1 MPRENRVEVTNDQ
14 TATTQ
19 PTNTQEQIV
28 ITQPQKK
35 QQASFDQNSVAKQ
48 QKNLLDDLGKQK
60 TFTQAGN
67 QVEDN
72 VQTQLQNSQKLNL
85 TKNSQLAKKVLA
97 TNLIETNSSP
107 MTNGGFDSS
116 WGKLD
121 VNDWQGQA
129 RNGVYELIN
138 YTGDP
143 NHVIVPNEADFE
155 QAGKSTNGLQVG
167 IVSITTQSLI
177 SNRAQTI
184 AFSKTNNQKIKT
196 IGTDWSYAF
205 SNARLSKF
213 DGSNLDLSNV
223 TNMSGM
229 FQDNSISDLTGLDN
243 WDTSKVTNMSYMF
256 DHTSISDLT
265 PLANWNTSKV
275 TNMSEMFDDTSVSD
289 LTPLANWNVS
299 NVTSMYEM
307 FDSTSISDLTPLTN
321 WDTSKVTN
329 MGRMFGYN
337 NSTIS
342 DLTPLANW
350 NTSKVTNMSE
360 MFDDTSI
367 SDLTPLANWDTSKV
381 TDMSYMFS
389 HNLISDLTPLANWD
403 TGNVTDMSSMF
414 YDNPDLIDLK
424 PITNWHISGT
434 SLFRYDTKL
443 NLTNVNNTP
452 LMQGFLKEPDA
463 LQGATFITNNADLV
477 KATTGKDLPTLTNT
491 AKRTIVLEI
500 PHATPK
506 TIVQII
512 NYKTIAPVQ
521 VSFNFDSKEIVKTYP
536 VKDSDW
542 QLDTSNSNVTVN
554 GQTSTE
560 YKAYTLDPN
569 SKDIDFAAIPLPKIP
584 GYKAQ
589 ISRIPSSNSAQPA
602 MLLISFAVLPS
613 VNPGAQNTPDDTK
626 QDQDA
631 IIDTKQD
638 QDAIIDTKQDQS
650 AITDTKQDQS
660 AITDT
665 KQDQSAITDTKHLN
679 TSNMQI
685 VSNQP
690 VLVEN
695 ADNNVQTLD
704 TDTNAST
711 WQIEDSVSDEL
722 ITPYVVFNSN
732 YKLHLPRF
740 DNYNLQIIKRT
751 SNKDDLSFVYLDQN
765 KTFKYVFNI
774 KIEDGK
780 YLLSISQID
789 NKRFIPVQKISFT
802 DYHQLIKLIVKLI
815 NK

>member
-1 MPRENRVEVTNDQ
+1 MSLTSNDVSSLNKNTQTVQNDVPRENRAEVTSGQ

-19 PTNTQEQIV
+19 PTNTQDQTV

-35 QQASFDQNSVAKQ
+35 QQTSSDQNSVTKP

-60 TFTQAGN
+60 IFTQAGN
-67 QVEDN
+67 QVDDN
-72 VQTQLQNSQKLNL
+72 VQTQLQNSQKLDL
-85 TKNSQLAKKVLA
+85 TKNRQLAKKVLA
-97 TNLIETNSSP
+97 TNLIETNSLA

-167 IVSITTQSLI
+167 IVSITTQSLV

-275 TNMSEMFDDTSVSD
+275 TDMSSMFAHTSVSD

-589 ISRIPSSNSAQPA
+589 ILRIPSSNSAQPA
-602 MLLISFAVLPS
+602 MLLISFAALPS
-613 VNPGAQNTPDDTK
+613 VNPGAQNVPDDTK

-631 IIDTKQD
+631 VI
-638 QDAIIDTKQDQS
+638 
-650 AITDTKQDQS
+650 
-660 AITDT
+660 
-665 KQDQSAITDTKHLN
+665 DTKHLN

-685 VSNQP
+685 VSNKP
-690 VLVEN
+690 VLLEN
-695 ADNNVQTLD
+695 ADNNLQTLNA
-704 TDTNAST
+704 DTNAST
-711 WQIEDSVSDEL
+711 WQIENNVADEL

-732 YKLHLPRF
+732 HKLHLPRF

-765 KTFKYVFNI
+765 KAFKYVFNI

-780 YLLSISQID
+780 YLLSISEIE
-789 NKRFIPVQKISFT
+789 NKRLVPVQEISFN